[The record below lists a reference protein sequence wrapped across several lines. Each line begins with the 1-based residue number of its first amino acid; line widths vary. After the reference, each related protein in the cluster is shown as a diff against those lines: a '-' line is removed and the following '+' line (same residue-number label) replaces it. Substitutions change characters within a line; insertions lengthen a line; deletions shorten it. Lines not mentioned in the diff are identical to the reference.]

1 MLDNRQAYLSN
12 LSWIVVDESDTIFES
27 QQSIMDDLFK
37 TIIHPKLS
45 KQNPPFLTLVSTTN
59 PPALTSYLKKKV
71 PKIEQIIDKNT
82 HINLQNIK
90 H

>member
-12 LSWIVVDESDTIFES
+12 LSWIVVDESDAIFES

-45 KQNPPFLTLVSTTN
+45 K
-59 PPALTSYLKKKV
+59 
-71 PKIEQIIDKNT
+71 
-82 HINLQNIK
+82 
-90 H
+90 

>member
-45 KQNPPFLTLVSTTN
+45 K
-59 PPALTSYLKKKV
+59 
-71 PKIEQIIDKNT
+71 
-82 HINLQNIK
+82 
-90 H
+90 

>member
-12 LSWIVVDESDTIFES
+12 LSWIVVDETDTIFES

-45 KQNPPFLTLVSTTN
+45 K
-59 PPALTSYLKKKV
+59 
-71 PKIEQIIDKNT
+71 
-82 HINLQNIK
+82 
-90 H
+90 